1 MTKPELKTVS
11 HPQPYKVSWVNS
23 VSIDMK
29 ERCLVSIQF
38 VTYSDKIW
46 YNVVTMDVGHIILG
60 RPWLFDMDIT
70 IYGRS
75 NSCSFVYD
83 RKKVKLAPLR
93 PAPPPETKQTDASSN
108 KKTLTRISL
117 KIINKKI
124 AKGFTIV
131 GLVAKEITHDSQ
143 EQISPTTVP
152 I

>member
-70 IYGRS
+70 SMAVRTPVRLSMIERRS
-75 NSCSFVYD
+75 S
-83 RKKVKLAPLR
+83 
-93 PAPPPETKQTDASSN
+93 
-108 KKTLTRISL
+108 
-117 KIINKKI
+117 
-124 AKGFTIV
+124 
-131 GLVAKEITHDSQ
+131 
-143 EQISPTTVP
+143 
-152 I
+152 